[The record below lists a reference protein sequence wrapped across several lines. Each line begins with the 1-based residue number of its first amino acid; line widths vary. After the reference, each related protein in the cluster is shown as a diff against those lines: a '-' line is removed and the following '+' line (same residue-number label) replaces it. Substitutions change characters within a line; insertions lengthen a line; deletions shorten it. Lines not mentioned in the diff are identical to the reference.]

1 MAEKAST
8 KTRHFVTEEAAR
20 RRLNEA
26 VAMNLDLEGMD
37 LRVFLYMSA
46 RLNFEK
52 PVHVPQMEIAALLG
66 KQRTHISRALRRL
79 VEMGI
84 LLPGPGGTR
93 TSEWMLNPDYG
104 T

>member
-1 MAEKAST
+1 MEKAST
-8 KTRHFVTEEAAR
+8 TTRHFVTEETAR

-26 VAMNLDLEGMD
+26 VAKNLDLEGMD
-37 LRVFLYMSA
+37 LRVFLCISA